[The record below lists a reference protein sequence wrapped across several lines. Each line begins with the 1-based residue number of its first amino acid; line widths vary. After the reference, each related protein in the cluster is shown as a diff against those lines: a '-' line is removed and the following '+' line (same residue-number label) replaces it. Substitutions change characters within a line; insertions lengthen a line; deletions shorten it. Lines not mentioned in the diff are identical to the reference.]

1 MMDHQINS
9 RGKPQMS
16 NLVQKFAAAAVFA
29 GLMVSAAQAQSTKP
43 FAGVVLVAAVPQDEI
58 QPQALKQVA
67 QPQFKRGQIV
77 AYTTPM
83 AAGSIVV
90 NTKQNVLYFVLGNG
104 KAVKYRVA
112 TAKKGFEWSGTHTVS
127 SKTQWPDWRP
137 PVEMRQRRP
146 ELPAFMAGGPKNPL
160 GARAIYIADTI
171 YRIHGTNEPSS
182 IGKAASSGCIRMLN
196 EDVSELY
203 QFVKPGAKV
212 TVL

>member
-1 MMDHQINS
+1 
-9 RGKPQMS
+9 MS

-29 GLMVSAAQAQSTKP
+29 GLMATAAQAQSTKP

-58 QPQALKQVA
+58 QPQALKQAA
-67 QPQFKRGQIV
+67 QPQFKRGHIV
-77 AYTTPM
+77 AYATPM
-83 AAGSIVV
+83 AAGSIIV
-90 NTKQNVLYFVLGNG
+90 NTKQNVLYFVIGNG

-112 TAKKGFEWSGTHTVS
+112 TAKKGFEWAGTHTVS
-127 SKTQWPDWRP
+127 FKTQWPDWRP

-146 ELPAFMAGGPKNPL
+146 ELPEFMAGGPKNPL

-196 EDVSELY
+196 DDVSELY

>member
-1 MMDHQINS
+1 
-9 RGKPQMS
+9 MS
-16 NLVQKFAAAAVFA
+16 NLLQKFAAASVFA
-29 GLMVSAAQAQSTKP
+29 GFMITAAQAQTPKP
-43 FAGVVLVAAVPQDEI
+43 FAGVVLVAAVSQDEI

-67 QPQFKRGQIV
+67 QPQFKRGQIID
-77 AYTTPM
+77 YTTPM
-83 AAGSIVV
+83 AAGSIIV
-90 NTKQNVLYFVLGNG
+90 NTKQNVLFFVLGNG

-112 TAKKGFEWSGTHTVS
+112 TAKKGFEWAGTHTVS

-146 ELPAFMAGGPKNPL
+146 ELPVFMAGGPKNPL
-160 GARAIYIADTI
+160 GARAIYIGGTI

-203 QFVKPGAKV
+203 QFVKPGATV